1 MFDSRLLEV
10 LIAADD
16 HRLLS
21 ANAEAWWLA
30 QNDVFVPL
38 ESFLTQE
45 SREAFLSRLVAGN
58 HDWFLTRFQ
67 NAPDVPYL
75 TRIVPQGEDG
85 QSGAMIRIV
94 LCRLDQLM
102 DNFRQQD
109 YALNAY
115 DTMLSLY
122 EDLFFE
128 YIPSEDAITLYN
140 TKQSAYSNG
149 AMALDD
155 FRGALAARC
164 DEENLPA
171 LDALIANLRGGTPRF
186 HITIPQNLF
195 NDDAGIQSVQCR
207 YVTMHHRSD
216 RISLV
221 GLIHPMRTRGA
232 EENEI
237 TYDALTGVI
246 QKEHITRMAED
257 RIDRQRAERSALAIL
272 DVDYFK
278 HVNDNYG
285 HQYGDQLLRQVAG
298 ILVTEVKDGGAVGRI
313 GGDEFMILFYHVEN
327 ETALRAYLR
336 SIKSVISAV
345 LPGTTVSIGSAVY
358 PEAAGNY
365 SDLFL
370 VADYC
375 LYLAKEKGRNRY
387 IIHTPGK
394 HPLLEQIKAEQ
405 ASGERN
411 LVRGRDDLPLGDAL
425 VQLQYMMRYGKR
437 PPLGTLINEFAVRA
451 AIPLLSLWRLKEQ
464 GLVAAGGKE
473 KQDVDALQAFA
484 ASHAFTELEIPRYL
498 KDGMTVVHTVDKK
511 EEGYP
516 ELREA
521 LLEHQVMSYIYIPF
535 RDRSAEPYALILAS
549 INRKIFWNEEH
560 LKYYRIFADML
571 SDQDLSEGQ

>member
-1 MFDSRLLEV
+1 MYNSRLLEV
-10 LIAADD
+10 QIAADD

-38 ESFLTQE
+38 ESFLTEE
-45 SREAFLSRLVAGN
+45 SRAEFLHGLESGN
-58 HDWFLTRFQ
+58 HGWFLTRFRKM
-67 NAPDVPYL
+67 PDVPYL
-75 TRIVPQGEDG
+75 TRIVPAEAGQED
-85 QSGAMIRIV
+85 SAMIRIV

-102 DNFRQQD
+102 DNLFRQD
-109 YALNAY
+109 LALNTY
-115 DTMLSLY
+115 DAMLSLH

-128 YIPSEDAITLYN
+128 YTRCDDTISLYN
-140 TKQSAYSNG
+140 AKQSAYADGS
-149 AMALDD
+149 MTLDE
-155 FRGALAARC
+155 FRDALAARC
-164 DEENLPA
+164 DAENLPA
-171 LDALIANLRGGTPRF
+171 LDELIANLRGGTPRF
-186 HITIPQNLF
+186 HTVIPKNLF
-195 NDDAGIQSVQCR
+195 NDDKGILSVQCR
-207 YVTMHHRSD
+207 YIATHQRSD
-216 RISLV
+216 RPGLI

-232 EENEI
+232 EEREI

-246 QKEHITRMAED
+246 GKEHITRMAQD

-285 HQYGDQLLRQVAG
+285 HQYGDELLRRIAA
-298 ILVTEVKDGGAVGRI
+298 IIEAEIKDGGAVGRI

-336 SIKSVISAV
+336 SIKSVISAA
-345 LPGTTVSIGSAVY
+345 LPGTTVSIGAAVF
-358 PEAAGNY
+358 PDAAGNY

-394 HPLLEQIKAEQ
+394 HPLLAQIKAEQ
-405 ASGERN
+405 AGGERN

-437 PPLGTLINEFAVRA
+437 PPLHTVINEFAVRA
-451 AIPLLSLWRLKEQ
+451 VIPLLSLWRCRDRRLIT
-464 GLVAAGGKE
+464 AGGKE
-473 KQDVDALQAFA
+473 KQDVDALQAFMT
-484 ASHAFTELEIPRYL
+484 SHAPDELEIPRYM
-498 KDGMTVVHTVDKK
+498 KDGMTIVHTVDKK

-516 ELREA
+516 ELRDA
-521 LLEHQVMSYIYIPF
+521 LLARQIMSYIFIPF
-535 RDRSAEPYALILAS
+535 RDASGEPYALILAS
-549 INRKIFWNEEH
+549 VNRKVFWNEEH
-560 LKYYRIFADML
+560 LKYFRIFADML
-571 SDQDLSEGQ
+571 SDQSLAE

>member
-10 LIAADD
+10 LIATDD

-38 ESFLTQE
+38 ESFLTQD
-45 SREAFLSRLVAGN
+45 SRTEFLRRLEAGN
-58 HDWFLTRFQ
+58 HDWFLTQFQ
-67 NAPDVPYL
+67 SAPDVPYL
-75 TRIVPQGEDG
+75 TRIVPEAADR
-85 QSGAMIRIV
+85 QSDAMIRIV

-102 DNFRQQD
+102 DDFRRQD
-109 YALNAY
+109 YALNTY

-122 EDLFFE
+122 DDLFFE
-128 YIPSEDAITLYN
+128 YTPSDDAVALYN
-140 TKQSAYSNG
+140 TKQSAYSSG
-149 AMALDD
+149 TMKLDD
-155 FRGALAARC
+155 FRDALAARC
-164 DEENLPA
+164 DAENLPA

-186 HITIPQNLF
+186 RVTIPQNLF
-195 NDDAGIQSVQCR
+195 NDDPAIQSVRCR
-207 YVTMHHRSD
+207 YVTTHHRSD
-216 RISLV
+216 RISLI
-221 GLIHPMRTRGA
+221 GLIHPTHTRGA

-257 RIDRQRAERSALAIL
+257 RIDRQHAERTAVAIL

-298 ILVTEVKDGGAVGRI
+298 ILETEVKDGGAVGRI
-313 GGDEFMILFYHVEN
+313 GGDEFMILLYHVEN

-336 SIKSVISAV
+336 SIKSVISAA
-345 LPGTTVSIGSAVY
+345 LPGTTVSIGAAVY
-358 PEAAGNY
+358 PESAGNY

-387 IIHTPGK
+387 IIHTHGK
-394 HPLLEQIKAEQ
+394 HPPLEQIKAEQ

-451 AIPLLSLWRLKEQ
+451 AIPLLSLWHVPDKR
-464 GLVAAGGKE
+464 LVAAGGKE
-473 KQDVDALQAFA
+473 KRDVDALQAFLDA
-484 ASHAFTELEIPRYL
+484 HALPELDLTRYL

-511 EEGYP
+511 EEGFP
-516 ELREA
+516 ELRSA
-521 LLEHQVMSYIYIPF
+521 LLEHQILSYIYIPF
-535 RDRSAEPYALILAS
+535 SDASAQPYALVLAS

-571 SDQDLSEGQ
+571 SDHNLADGE